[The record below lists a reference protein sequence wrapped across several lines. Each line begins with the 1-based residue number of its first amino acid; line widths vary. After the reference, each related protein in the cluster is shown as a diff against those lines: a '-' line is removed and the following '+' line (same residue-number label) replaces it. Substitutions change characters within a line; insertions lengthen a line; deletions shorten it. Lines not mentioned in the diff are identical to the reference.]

1 MPIWQ
6 TVENR
11 ERKKE
16 EDEERVQTRAYRKI
30 VHVIY
35 LHFHR
40 EVE

>member
-11 ERKKE
+11 ERK
-16 EDEERVQTRAYRKI
+16 EDKERVQTRAYRKI